1 MINFLRL
8 CPNKHLNNDKKKC
21 QNFSMLSN
29 SKSVCLYLKTII
41 YGFLKKSLLELSTTY
56 EGWKWFVYSKYINEQ
71 QLWEQALLIYFVNNS
86 THPIYSRKLCLT
98 LVSWQIDILIIHL
111 MINHDQINNE
121 VWTQLNKEKSSCKV
135 RSQYN
140 SLSIVCCSH
149 TRKHLRSLKW
159 HIKKRF
165 A

>member
-56 EGWKWFVYSKYINEQ
+56 DGWKWFVYSKYINEQ
-71 QLWEQALLIYFVNNS
+71 QLREQALLIYFVNNS
-86 THPIYSRKLCLT
+86 IHPIYTRKLCLT

-140 SLSIVCCSH
+140 NLSIVCCSH
-149 TRKHLRSLKW
+149 TSKHLRSLKW
-159 HIKKRF
+159 HRKKRF